1 MPTKRTAESAFQDA
15 ETHDHH
21 KCLDLCV
28 SQNERQKKI
37 AFYLPLSLH
46 HRDPKRKGVLFWDS
60 FHNIKRPCQMMQ
72 MSHNQRLTLKP
83 YPDSFLLFLLHSS
96 KLSIVLCLQ
105 LHQKESN
112 QSRDR
117 CGERI
122 CLNNGEARVDDRVPI
137 VLNCIHGAERCDQG
151 ATTERFGTESARS
164 LVTEREATERI
175 DKSRDRVFDVR
186 RTEDR

>member
-1 MPTKRTAESAFQDA
+1 
-15 ETHDHH
+15 
-21 KCLDLCV
+21 
-28 SQNERQKKI
+28 
-37 AFYLPLSLH
+37 
-46 HRDPKRKGVLFWDS
+46 
-60 FHNIKRPCQMMQ
+60 MQ

-122 CLNNGEARVDDRVPI
+122 CLNTGEARVDDRVPI

-164 LVTEREATERI
+164 LVTERRQRGLTKVGTECSMWGGQRI
-175 DKSRDRVFDVR
+175 DRDKNASWEKKSSALTTFHPDETSHRGLKSIQPPFHRYIHVSKPHVYYLY
-186 RTEDR
+186 

>member
-1 MPTKRTAESAFQDA
+1 MLRQGDEYTS
-15 ETHDHH
+15 
-21 KCLDLCV
+21 
-28 SQNERQKKI
+28 NERQMI

-122 CLNNGEARVDDRVPI
+122 CLNNGEARVDHRVPI
-137 VLNCIHGAERCDQG
+137 VLNCIHGAIKGRRQRDSGRNRRAPLSQRERRQRG
-151 ATTERFGTESARS
+151 LTKVGTECSM
-164 LVTEREATERI
+164 
-175 DKSRDRVFDVR
+175 
-186 RTEDR
+186 

>member
-1 MPTKRTAESAFQDA
+1 M
-15 ETHDHH
+15 
-21 KCLDLCV
+21 
-28 SQNERQKKI
+28 
-37 AFYLPLSLH
+37 PLSLH

-122 CLNNGEARVDDRVPI
+122 CLNTGEARVDDRVPI

-164 LVTEREATERI
+164 LVTERETTERI